1 MFVRRGFDL
10 KPISILLSVF
20 CIIIMLF
27 GCHAPIL
34 VGQPEPDSQL
44 SSSREPLPTL
54 PNDTLYPFNSAYTWL
69 SGGTILAVPDNGIIR
84 YIDLNNQLVRTVTIP
99 VDPLIGQYHYAI
111 TDDRIFVAGV
121 YDDKA
126 SLGFLSACKT
136 TDGDWVLANG
146 AILDGSG
153 KLVREF
159 LRYTEIEDP
168 NRIISRTLSDGRTVK
183 GWEDTCLLDPVWI
196 NEDLVALN
204 GRNRLFLYRVSTDK
218 LTLVDD
224 MSEWMQ
230 SYDKMQVYYG
240 IQEVVPASGGCIYFA
255 CKNKEKSNTVRSAWF
270 ADETGYKALFDEQEF
285 SAIYAENGVFAMLD
299 WTSDPET
306 GNTLSTHI
314 WYATSEHFQL
324 TDAGS
329 FDGSVR
335 FETIDDNRIVFSLES
350 GEPHHYVMLDTKDT
364 SITWLPSQIKHS
376 SNRHTIRTRIVN
388 GSLQYIYTAL
398 VDGVYRNCLYDTST
412 NISQTLSGSPF
423 SSGEHVFNM
432 QNTHYIEFVPDT
444 WDANRLRIRPIQPA
458 SHNGVS

>member
-1 MFVRRGFDL
+1 M

-27 GCHAPIL
+27 GCHAPIP

-44 SSSREPLPTL
+44 SSARESLPPL

-69 SGGTILAVPDNGIIR
+69 SGSTILAVPDNGIIR
-84 YIDLNNQLVRTVTIP
+84 YIDLNNQLIKTVTIP
-99 VDPLIGQYHYAI
+99 VDPLIGQYRYAI
-111 TDDRIFVAGV
+111 TDNRIFVAGF
-121 YDDKA
+121 YEDKA

-146 AILDGSG
+146 SILDGRG
-153 KLVREF
+153 KLIREF
-159 LRYTEIEDP
+159 LHYTETEAP
-168 NRIISRTLSDGRTVK
+168 NRIISRTLSDGRTVND
-183 GWEDTCLLDPVWI
+183 WEDTNLLDPVWI

-204 GRNRLFLYRVSTDK
+204 GHNRLFLYRVSTNK

-240 IQEVVPASGGCIYFA
+240 IQEVVPVSGGCVYFA
-255 CKNKEKSNTVRSAWF
+255 CKNDEKSNTVRSAWF
-270 ADETGYKALFDEQEF
+270 ADETGYKELFEEQEF
-285 SAIYAENGVFAMLD
+285 SAIYSENGVFAMLD
-299 WTSDPET
+299 WINHPET

-329 FDGSVR
+329 YDGSVR

-350 GEPHHYVMLDTKDT
+350 GEPNHYVMLDTKDA
-364 SITWLPSQIKHS
+364 SVTWLPPQIPYRTHP
-376 SNRHTIRTRIVN
+376 HIVRTRNVN
-388 GSLQYIYTAL
+388 GFLQYIYTAL
-398 VDGVYRNCLYDTST
+398 VDGEFRNCVYDTST
-412 NISQTLSGSPF
+412 NTSHTLSGSPF
-423 SSGEHVFNM
+423 SSGEQVFNM

-444 WDANRLRIRPIQPA
+444 RDAHSLRIRPIQP
-458 SHNGVS
+458 V